1 MVPYNTPQA
10 IRPLEK
16 MVCDFAYSNG
26 YDPISVFNDFLRY
39 VIHGFSPGAPPLMD
53 WKYKRQQN
61 RHFMEMLTGWI
72 RLMQRELQS
81 GGWFDAFGDLFMAI
95 SSKSGRQVNGQFFT
109 PPDICDLMVLC
120 TDSGETATG
129 KRICDPTCGSGR
141 LLLAYHVRHLGNYL
155 VAEDVS
161 RTCCLMT
168 VCNMLVHGCIGE
180 VIHHD
185 SLCPENFMDGWMV
198 NHTLTQTGI
207 PSIRRMSEEEYR
219 TSRNMSVDL
228 LRKRK
233 EKLRQMQPGK
243 KQCKYSINSLVYWV
257 TYVHNVVY
265 SFYRSMIYCYINS
278 TQRCAGSIV
287 IDIIPTNGADK
298 RKFFPFAPYFPVTNV
313 IKRYFYPYFPAIIG
327 IKGYSFPYF
336 PYLSGIMK
344 IKTALY
350 SLFSRL
356 DWHKTVVF
364 PCLGEIYEGI
374 RSLSWEIPVT

>member
-1 MVPYNTPQA
+1 MVPYNTPQT

-141 LLLAYHVRHLGNYL
+141 LLLAYHARNPGNYL
-155 VAEDVS
+155 
-161 RTCCLMT
+161 
-168 VCNMLVHGCIGE
+168 IGE
-180 VIHHD
+180 DINRNWHIMYATWVIIW
-185 SLCPENFMDGWMV
+185 L
-198 NHTLTQTGI
+198 Q
-207 PSIRRMSEEEYR
+207 RMSA
-219 TSRNMSVDL
+219 V
-228 LRKRK
+228 
-233 EKLRQMQPGK
+233 
-243 KQCKYSINSLVYWV
+243 
-257 TYVHNVVY
+257 
-265 SFYRSMIYCYINS
+265 
-278 TQRCAGSIV
+278 
-287 IDIIPTNGADK
+287 
-298 RKFFPFAPYFPVTNV
+298 PV
-313 IKRYFYPYFPAIIG
+313 A
-327 IKGYSFPYF
+327 
-336 PYLSGIMK
+336 
-344 IKTALY
+344 
-350 SLFSRL
+350 
-356 DWHKTVVF
+356 
-364 PCLGEIYEGI
+364 
-374 RSLSWEIPVT
+374 

>member
-1 MVPYNTPQA
+1 MAPYNTPQA

-26 YDPISVFNDFLRY
+26 YDSISVFNDFLRY

-168 VCNMLVHGCIGE
+168 GCNMLVHGCIGE

-243 KQCKYSINSLVYWV
+243 KQL
-257 TYVHNVVY
+257 
-265 SFYRSMIYCYINS
+265 
-278 TQRCAGSIV
+278 
-287 IDIIPTNGADK
+287 
-298 RKFFPFAPYFPVTNV
+298 PYKQQN
-313 IKRYFYPYFPAIIG
+313 
-327 IKGYSFPYF
+327 
-336 PYLSGIMK
+336 L
-344 IKTALY
+344 
-350 SLFSRL
+350 
-356 DWHKTVVF
+356 
-364 PCLGEIYEGI
+364 
-374 RSLSWEIPVT
+374 